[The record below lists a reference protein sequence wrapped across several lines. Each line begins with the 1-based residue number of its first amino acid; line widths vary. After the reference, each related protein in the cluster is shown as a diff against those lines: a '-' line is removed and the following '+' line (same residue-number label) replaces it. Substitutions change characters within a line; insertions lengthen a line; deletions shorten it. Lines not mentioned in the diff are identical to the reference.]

1 MGQLPQSI
9 LFTAVRNLC
18 SLPLQ
23 GAVRP
28 LAGGP
33 DSGPPHP
40 GWAGRWGLVGEVG
53 QEVPPAEGKI
63 AMRVNDQEAIGT
75 RISGVSSMTL
85 GGGIR
90 HRRHRPLSGYED
102 ARRVA
107 PRGS

>member
-9 LFTAVRNLC
+9 LFTAVRNVV
-18 SLPLQ
+18 SLRLQ

-40 GWAGRWGLVGEVG
+40 GWAGRCGLVREVG

-75 RISGVSSMTL
+75 RISAVSSMTL
-85 GGGIR
+85 AGGIR
-90 HRRHRPLSGYED
+90 NRRHRPLSGSED
-102 ARRVA
+102 GHRGA
-107 PRGS
+107 PD